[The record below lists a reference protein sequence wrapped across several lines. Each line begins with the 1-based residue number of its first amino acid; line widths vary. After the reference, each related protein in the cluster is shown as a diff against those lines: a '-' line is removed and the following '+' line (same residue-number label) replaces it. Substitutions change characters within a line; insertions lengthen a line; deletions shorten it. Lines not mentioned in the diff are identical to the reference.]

1 MASATDAS
9 WASIAAIGVGAF
21 ALVSAEFL
29 PVGLLPQI
37 ASGLG
42 ISKGEA
48 GLMITVPGAAA
59 ACSALLAI
67 SVGQSIDRR
76 YVLWSCLGLM
86 VLSNALVACAPGL
99 NMLLVGR
106 LLLGVAVGGFWTIA
120 VSLGARLRPREA
132 GKATSMIFLG
142 VTLGTVAGV
151 PAGTLLGGLFGWR
164 MAFGLSAALAMFV
177 VLSLIRLLPVIAPEA
192 AAGIRH
198 APSVLKV
205 RKVRVGLVAVV
216 LIFIGH
222 FAAYTYISPFLA
234 QSHDAGSIE
243 ISSAL
248 LSYGGAGVFGNLFCG
263 WLVDRDIRR
272 AVLGTALLLG
282 ASMLFLI
289 VSRLH
294 PMATSL
300 AVVAWGFAFGML
312 PIAIQSWIF
321 RAAPER
327 METVTALFVAITQ
340 IAMGAGALLGGILVE
355 QFGAVGAIWLGATAS
370 LAAAVWIYLSFPGEE
385 RIASIRSGR

>member
-1 MASATDAS
+1 
-9 WASIAAIGVGAF
+9 
-21 ALVSAEFL
+21 
-29 PVGLLPQI
+29 
-37 ASGLG
+37 
-42 ISKGEA
+42 
-48 GLMITVPGAAA
+48 
-59 ACSALLAI
+59 
-67 SVGQSIDRR
+67 
-76 YVLWSCLGLM
+76 
-86 VLSNALVACAPGL
+86 
-99 NMLLVGR
+99 
-106 LLLGVAVGGFWTIA
+106 
-120 VSLGARLRPREA
+120 
-132 GKATSMIFLG
+132 
-142 VTLGTVAGV
+142 
-151 PAGTLLGGLFGWR
+151 
-164 MAFGLSAALAMFV
+164 
-177 VLSLIRLLPVIAPEA
+177 
-192 AAGIRH
+192 
-198 APSVLKV
+198 VLKV

-248 LSYGGAGVFGNLFCG
+248 LSYGVAGVFGNLFCG

-385 RIASIRSGR
+385 PIASIRSGR